1 MFDKD
6 KFEAEFIEKL
16 VPGNYWITKS
26 MDQMRNEYSG
36 TFWYMKKWLIWYNYI
51 FLKEEIFKNDYDI
64 IKKYFD
70 NFVNSLDKEIK
81 EDASIFF
88 DIAEMTELHNFIGK
102 SSSFKNSKEKEQW
115 LKKSKEFYFM
125 YRLEAGAQD
134 KDNSDK
140 KKVKNYLSCKHT
152 YEELLKYL
160 EENKETIN
168 VESIKSDFSAGNLRN
183 EVLLNKYYGIIQ
195 NNARFNLKDSLTE
208 VGQKFIEGNFI
219 ETLII

>member
-1 MFDKD
+1 MSNKD

-88 DIAEMTELHNFIGK
+88 DIEEMTELHNFICK
-102 SSSFKNSKEKEQW
+102 SSSFKNYNEKEKW
-115 LKKSKEFYFM
+115 IKKSKEFYFM

-152 YEELLKYL
+152 YEELLNYL
-160 EENKETIN
+160 EENEETID

-195 NNARFNLKDSLTE
+195 NNARFNL
-208 VGQKFIEGNFI
+208 
-219 ETLII
+219 TLCLK